1 MLSPSN
7 SLDALIQA
15 HLDFQQCKTLISHS
29 VCSKNSRYFLSNEL
43 DCECQTGAGVE
54 MTCVKSKTAKCCV
67 SWCGSLS
74 KTPCV
79 RMHERVHGRV
89 PPQTS
94 RLICILMTR
103 ACLTGGNA
111 AGRVYSH
118 PVITES
124 NDSTVNFARGTQRS
138 RCTFITGQTWTL

>member
-15 HLDFQQCKTLISHS
+15 HLDLQQCKTLISHS
-29 VCSKNSRYFLSNEL
+29 VCSENSRYFVSNGL
-43 DCECQTGAGVE
+43 DCECQSGAGVE
-54 MTCVKSKTAKCCV
+54 MTCVKSKRSVAFLDAGVCQRPPACV
-67 SWCGSLS
+67 CMNV
-74 KTPCV
+74 C
-79 RMHERVHGRV
+79 MDAC

-103 ACLTGGNA
+103 TCLTGGNA